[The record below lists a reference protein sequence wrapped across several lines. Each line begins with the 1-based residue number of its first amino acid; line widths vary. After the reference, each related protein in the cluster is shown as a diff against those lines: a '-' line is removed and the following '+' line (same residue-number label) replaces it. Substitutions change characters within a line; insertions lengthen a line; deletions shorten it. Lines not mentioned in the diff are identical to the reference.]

1 VAALTVEVRGRDI
14 VVTEPGTGLSVT
26 YRREPDVNVG
36 CAPPAA
42 ERLRCKNVEVSGR
55 CLGSRLWQSERS
67 RLALVPSTIFL
78 LKGRAFESQ

>member
-1 VAALTVEVRGRDI
+1 MAALTVEVRGRDI

-26 YRREPDVNVG
+26 YRREPDVPG
-36 CAPPAA
+36 CAPPVA
-42 ERLRCKNVEVSGR
+42 ERPRSKNVEVSGR
-55 CLGSRLWQSERS
+55 RLGSRLWQSERS

>member
-1 VAALTVEVRGRDI
+1 MKVAALTVEVRGRDI
-14 VVTEPGTGLSVT
+14 VD
-26 YRREPDVNVG
+26 RAFCDVPSRAWRANVG

-67 RLALVPSTIFL
+67 RLAL
-78 LKGRAFESQ
+78 